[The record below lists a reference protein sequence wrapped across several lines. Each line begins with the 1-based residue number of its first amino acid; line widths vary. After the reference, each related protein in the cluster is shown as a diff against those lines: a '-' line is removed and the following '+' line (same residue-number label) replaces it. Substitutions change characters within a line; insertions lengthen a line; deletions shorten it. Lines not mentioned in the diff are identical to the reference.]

1 MRLVLTLM
9 VVLLSFSSVAK
20 PLSYYFEQ
28 DVKFDPSIPTPK
40 QVLGYEVGEWHV
52 RHDQLVRYMEILADK
67 SDRINFEVIGRTHE
81 QRPLVMLTITAA
93 NKLSNIEQTRQA
105 HLSTLK

>member
-28 DVKFDPSIPTPK
+28 DVKFDPSIPTPEASTRLRSRR
-40 QVLGYEVGEWHV
+40 VARET
-52 RHDQLVRYMEILADK
+52 RSA
-67 SDRINFEVIGRTHE
+67 RT
-81 QRPLVMLTITAA
+81 LYGNTC
-93 NKLSNIEQTRQA
+93 
-105 HLSTLK
+105 

>member
-28 DVKFDPSIPTPK
+28 DVKFDPTIPTPEE
-40 QVLGYEVGEWHV
+40 VLGY
-52 RHDQLVRYMEILADK
+52 R
-67 SDRINFEVIGRTHE
+67 SGRVA
-81 QRPLVMLTITAA
+81 R
-93 NKLSNIEQTRQA
+93 
-105 HLSTLK
+105 